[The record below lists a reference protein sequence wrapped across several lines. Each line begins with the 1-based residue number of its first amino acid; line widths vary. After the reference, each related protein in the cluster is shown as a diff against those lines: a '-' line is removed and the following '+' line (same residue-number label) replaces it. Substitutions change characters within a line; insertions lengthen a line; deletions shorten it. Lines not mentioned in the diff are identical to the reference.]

1 MTVNSVEEAVKII
14 NEREKPLA
22 MYIFSAREGIIDLF
36 TKNTSSGGIC
46 INDTIM
52 HLGVEGRRWANGF
65 MFNSYGH

>member
-1 MTVNSVEEAVKII
+1 MTVNSAEEAVKII

-22 MYIFSAREGIIDLF
+22 MYIFSAREGVIDLF

-52 HLGVEGRRWANGF
+52 HLGVEGGT
-65 MFNSYGH
+65 